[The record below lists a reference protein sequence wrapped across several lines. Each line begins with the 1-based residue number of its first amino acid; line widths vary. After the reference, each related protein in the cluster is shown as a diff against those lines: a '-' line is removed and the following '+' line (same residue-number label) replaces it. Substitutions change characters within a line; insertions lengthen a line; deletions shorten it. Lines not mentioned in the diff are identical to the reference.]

1 MFNCTCSK
9 YSMYCNRCVFSQI
22 VLSDSHPVQLQGCQ
36 CTCVAGTALCNHV
49 AALLYQTAHYSQLK
63 ITSVPPTHSCTE
75 TEQKWHKPRT
85 MVSKFLT

>member
-36 CTCVAGTALCNHV
+36 CTCVAGTAFFNHV
-49 AALLYQTAHYSQLK
+49 AALLYQTAHYSQRN
-63 ITSVPPTHSCTE
+63 TPPHLCSPNTQLHRNGTE
-75 TEQKWHKPRT
+75 
-85 MVSKFLT
+85 VA